1 MPANDPAALSSEE
14 RALRI
19 AALLAIGLRR
29 LLVRSTSMSRL
40 KNLPNLSP
48 NGLAFSAEPRLSGQ
62 AG

>member
-1 MPANDPAALSSEE
+1 MPANDPAALSPEE

-19 AALLAIGLRR
+19 AALLATALRR
-29 LLVRSTSMSRL
+29 LLVRSTSMSRP

-48 NGLAFSAEPRLSGQ
+48 NGLEFSAEPRLSGQ

>member
-1 MPANDPAALSSEE
+1 MPANDPGVLSPEE
-14 RALRI
+14 RAQRI

-29 LLVRSTSMSRL
+29 LLVRSTKLASP

-48 NGLAFSAEPRLSGQ
+48 NGLEFSAETRLSGQ